1 MALFPEMS
9 SVEYA
14 RPLKVEIQHKTLV
27 STFDDLGVEKRKQ
40 KWLYPKRTV
49 TLGFNHITKAKMQIV
64 FAFYIARSGSYE
76 AFNFF
81 MPTLNANPYTYVG
94 EYVGT
99 GDGSTTVFNLPC
111 RTSSGR
117 TLYLDAA
124 AQSDGG
130 VDYTFAALGGA
141 DGADKVTFTAAPDS
155 GARITLDFTGYLK
168 IHCRFADDN
177 LGWEELYDQL
187 ANSQLKLQG
196 LLNE

>member
-130 VDYTFAALGGA
+130 VLLRPWEGPTVPTRSPLPPPRTPVRAL
-141 DGADKVTFTAAPDS
+141 PW
-155 GARITLDFTGYLK
+155 TLPA
-168 IHCRFADDN
+168 I
-177 LGWEELYDQL
+177 
-187 ANSQLKLQG
+187 
-196 LLNE
+196 

>member
-117 TLYLDAA
+117 TLYLDAPRLPVSA
-124 AQSDGG
+124 SPWTLPAISRSA
-130 VDYTFAALGGA
+130 AALPTTTWAGRSFMTSWPIA
-141 DGADKVTFTAAPDS
+141 S
-155 GARITLDFTGYLK
+155 LSCRDF
-168 IHCRFADDN
+168 
-177 LGWEELYDQL
+177 
-187 ANSQLKLQG
+187 
-196 LLNE
+196 